1 MYLFRYAVDS
11 RNLTKTEGCGLLPFR
26 DHIRSRTNPWVTLA
40 IIALNVAVFVYELS
54 LGPAL
59 EGFLQTYA
67 VVPARFMELL
77 ERSGGWAQA
86 APSIVTSMFL
96 HGGWLHL
103 ILNMW
108 FLWIFGDNVE
118 DRLGHVRY
126 LLLYLAAGAAAT
138 IAHVAANSA
147 STIPTVG
154 ASGAIAGVL
163 GAYFVTYPRARVTT
177 LIPIFVFI
185 HIAELPA
192 WVVLGMWFALQFLSG
207 ALSLATTQASAGGVA
222 WWAHIGGFAAGA
234 LLMPLLSIGRR
245 RR

>member
-1 MYLFRYAVDS
+1 
-11 RNLTKTEGCGLLPFR
+11 
-26 DHIRSRTNPWVTLA
+26 VTLA
-40 IIALNVAVFVYELS
+40 LIAANVAAFAYELS

-59 EGFLQTYA
+59 EGFLREYG
-67 VVPARFMELL
+67 VVPARLAGQWIAGARGWGEL
-77 ERSGGWAQA
+77 
-86 APSIVTSMFL
+86 APILTAMFL

-103 ILNMW
+103 VLNLW

-118 DRLGHVRY
+118 DRIGHSRY
-126 LLLYLAAGAAAT
+126 LVLYLAAGTAAT
-138 IAHVAANSA
+138 LAHVLANPA
-147 STIPTVG
+147 STLPTVG

-163 GAYFVTYPRARVTT
+163 GAYFLAYPRARVTT

-185 HIAELPA
+185 HVAVLPA

-222 WWAHIGGFAAGA
+222 WWAHIGGFAAGV
-234 LLMPLLSIGRR
+234 LLMPVLSIGRPGR

>member
-1 MYLFRYAVDS
+1 M
-11 RNLTKTEGCGLLPFR
+11 
-26 DHIRSRTNPWVTLA
+26 TLA
-40 IIALNVAVFVYELS
+40 LVALNVAAFAYELS

-59 EGFLQTYA
+59 ERFIVAHG
-67 VVPARFMELL
+67 VVPARLVELL
-77 ERSGGWAQA
+77 GRGAWLA
-86 APSIVTSMFL
+86 AARSIVTSMFL

-103 ILNMW
+103 IFNMW

-118 DRLGHVRY
+118 DRLGRVRY
-126 LLLYLAAGAAAT
+126 LLLYLVTGAAAT
-138 IAHVAANSA
+138 LAHVLSNSA

-177 LIPIFVFI
+177 LIPVFVFI

-192 WVVLGMWFALQFLSG
+192 WVVLGMWFVLQFLSG

-234 LLMPLLSIGRR
+234 LLMPILSIGRR
-245 RR
+245 RRAAG